1 MITPVVASVGHGY
14 TSLWYMTRATGLV
27 SLILLSAT
35 VVLGIVA
42 SVGWTTER
50 WPRFLSQSV
59 HRNLSL
65 LCIVLIAVHVVTTV
79 VDGFVPISLLD
90 AVIPFQTPYRPL
102 WVGFGA
108 VALDL
113 LLAVAIT
120 SGFRR
125 RIGVRAWR
133 GIHWLAY
140 LCWPIALLHGLGSG
154 SDTRLSVALFVTII
168 CAASVVAAVG
178 WRLVTGRGFAPSRR
192 ITAAVVGLGT
202 IIVILVVAVTGPL
215 GPGWSRR
222 AGTSPALLA
231 QLNAAFASTGASST
245 GASSTSSG
253 SSSTSSGSSS
263 TSSGSSSSTT
273 APTQPTAPS
282 SSGGTVPRPPFTA
295 SVQGTYQ
302 TSAPNRDGQVSV
314 VLTMTPSGATSTP
327 LVVKLIGTAVNG
339 GVAMSSSQITWG
351 QDTGSVTALQGSTIG
366 ATMSGPGGSLD
377 LTMDLALDQSKG
389 TVTGTVSGTTGSAT
403 NGEGSGA

>member
-1 MITPVVASVGHGY
+1 MITPLLAVGHGY

-79 VDGFVPISLLD
+79 ADGYVPIGFLD
-90 AVIPFQTPYRPL
+90 AVIPFRTPYRPL

-120 SGFRR
+120 SGFRK

-133 GIHWLAY
+133 GVHWLAY

-154 SDTRLSVALFVTII
+154 SDTRLSVALFVNII
-168 CAASVVAAVG
+168 CVASVVAAVA
-178 WRLVTGRGFAPSRR
+178 WRLVTGRSFSPSRR
-192 ITAAVVGLGT
+192 IVAAVVGLGMIIT
-202 IIVILVVAVTGPL
+202 IGVVAVVGPL
-215 GPGWSRR
+215 APGWSRR

-231 QLNAAFASTGASST
+231 QLNASFASSG
-245 GASSTSSG
+245 TSSASPG
-253 SSSTSSGSSS
+253 SPST
-263 TSSGSSSSTT
+263 TT
-273 APTQPTAPS
+273 APTQSTTAPS
-282 SSGGTVPRPPFTA
+282 SGGAVPQAPFTNT
-295 SVQGTYQ
+295 VQGTYQ

-314 VLTMTPSGATSTP
+314 VLTMTPSGAAATP

-366 ATMSGPGGSLD
+366 AAVSGPGGSMN
-377 LTMDLALDQSKG
+377 LTMDLSLDRSKG
-389 TVTGTVSGTTGSAT
+389 TVTGTVSGTTGST
-403 NGEGSGA
+403 THEKGSGE

>member
-245 GASSTSSG
+245 
-253 SSSTSSGSSS
+253 
-263 TSSGSSSSTT
+263 SSGSSSSTT
-273 APTQPTAPS
+273 APTQPTTPS

-366 ATMSGPGGSLD
+366 ATMHGPGGSMD
-377 LTMDLALDQSKG
+377 LTMNLALDQSKG